1 VSVPSD
7 PGRAVVVSSF
17 IRSLTVAVFCASLLV
32 TFGTPAL
39 AQEDGGEDHVVITG
53 GLVVPEGETV
63 KTAVVFNGP
72 VRIEGT
78 VSETL
83 VVFNGRT
90 EISGTVDEDVIV
102 FNGRVFVRS
111 GAEVGGDVF
120 SRGDAEIED
129 GATVRGE
136 VGSVPTRFDFEDVW
150 FPGRIAWWIGYT
162 VSTLALGLLLLLFA
176 PRIDGAIVG
185 AFRNRRG
192 ASIGFGIALFF
203 LIPIAAVVLLVTIVG
218 IPLGLFMLLALALLY
233 TVGYVAGAHALG
245 RMLVKP
251 PTSAILAFLAGLG
264 ILRLLAIVPIL
275 GGVTWL
281 VASIV
286 GLGILA
292 VAARRSSTPAAY
304 QPATPPPPPSPVA
317 QT

>member
-1 VSVPSD
+1 MSTLV
-7 PGRAVVVSSF
+7 
-17 IRSLTVAVFCASLLV
+17 RSLIVSLFCASLVFMLSL
-32 TFGTPAL
+32 PAS
-39 AQEDGGEDHVVITG
+39 AQEGAREDHVVLTG

-90 EISGTVDEDVIV
+90 EISGTVNEDVVV
-102 FNGRVFVRS
+102 FNGRVTVLS
-111 GAEVGGDVF
+111 GAEVGGDLF
-120 SRGDAEIED
+120 SREDAEIED

-136 VGSVPTRFDFEDVW
+136 VGAVPTRFDFEDTW

-162 VSTLALGLLLLLFA
+162 VSTLVLGLLLFLFA
-176 PRIDGAIVG
+176 PRFDDAIVG
-185 AFRNRRG
+185 AFKNRRG

-203 LIPIAAVVLLVTIVG
+203 LIPIAAVLLLVTIVG
-218 IPLGLFMLLALALLY
+218 IPLGLFVLLALALLY
-233 TVGYVAGAHALG
+233 TVGYVVGAHALG
-245 RMLVKP
+245 RMLVKRSR
-251 PTSAILAFLAGLG
+251 SALPAFLAGLA
-264 ILRLLAIVPIL
+264 ILRLLAFVPIL

-281 VASIV
+281 VASVV

-292 VAARRSSTPAAY
+292 VAARRSSTAEVVH
-304 QPATPPPPPSPVA
+304 QPAPPPPPSPIT

>member
-1 VSVPSD
+1 VSL
-7 PGRAVVVSSF
+7 A
-17 IRSLTVAVFCASLLV
+17 RSLIVSIAFASVLVVFGA
-32 TFGTPAL
+32 PAL

-53 GLVVPEGETV
+53 GLVVPAGETV

-72 VRIEGT
+72 VSIDGT

-90 EISGTVDEDVIV
+90 EISGTVGEDVVV
-102 FNGRVFVRS
+102 FNGRVTVRS

-120 SRGDAEIED
+120 SRTDAEVEE

-136 VGSVPTRFDFEDVW
+136 VGNAPRRFDFEDTW
-150 FPGRIAWWIGYT
+150 FPGRIAWWIGYS
-162 VSTLALGLLLLLFA
+162 VSTLVLGLLLFLFA
-176 PRIDGAIVG
+176 PRFDDAIVG

-203 LIPIAAVVLLVTIVG
+203 LIPIAAVLLLVTIVG
-218 IPLGLFMLLALALLY
+218 IPLGVFVLLALALLY
-233 TVGYVAGAHALG
+233 TVGYVTGAHAFG
-245 RMLVKP
+245 RMLVKRSGSALP
-251 PTSAILAFLAGLG
+251 PFLAGLG
-264 ILRLLAIVPIL
+264 ILRLIALVPIL
-275 GGVTWL
+275 GGVTWF
-281 VASIV
+281 VVSVV

-292 VAARRSSTPAAY
+292 VSARRSSTAHVS
-304 QPATPPPPPSPVA
+304 QPTPPPPPPAPVM